1 MNETS
6 TSAVTQL
13 HNLEAKQIL
22 NPLEELKNQLEN
34 LKEVF
39 STKTPKEFLSR
50 KDVAVL
56 LKTNPQTINNWTNE
70 GKLQIYG
77 IGGRRYYIRKEV
89 EQALIKLN

>member
-1 MNETS
+1 MIETS
-6 TSAVTQL
+6 TSVVTQL

-22 NPLEELKNQLEN
+22 NPLEELKKLLEN
-34 LKEVF
+34 LKEAF

-50 KDVAVL
+50 KDVAIL
-56 LKTNPQTINNWTNE
+56 LKTNPQTVNNWTNE

-77 IGGRRYYIRKEV
+77 MGGRRYYVRNEV